1 MLIGLVLGLV
11 AALANDLSGWL
22 GAALGALIGL
32 LAGRVVS
39 LTQRLETL
47 VEQLD
52 ASEHAQAALRE
63 HFDRVTLAIHQRF
76 VALESRKEAPA
87 GADAPATPAEPA
99 LSAATHTTERA
110 AEDASEQTPAL
121 TLEVIAEPVAAV
133 IAPEA
138 ASISEPAQTIETAP
152 AEQTHSEPATAAP
165 SQPTP
170 AWAPEV
176 PEEAAHA
183 SSPNESAEEAL
194 TEPVGPN
201 LIERAF
207 DAARAWLFG
216 GNTLAHMGTVLL
228 FLGLAFLL
236 RYAAERTTLPIEFR
250 YAGVAATALGLL
262 VVGWRLRARNG
273 PYGLLLQGAAVAV
286 MYLTTFAAMRLHA
299 LIPTQF
305 GFLLM
310 VAIAALAGL
319 LAVKQDAPS
328 LAIAGTLGGFAAP
341 ILASTGGGS
350 HVALFSYFLLLNA
363 GVLGIA
369 WFKAWR
375 VLNLVGFAG
384 TFLTGTAWGLRG
396 YRPELFASTEPFL
409 VAFFLMYV
417 TIALLFARRRMAE
430 WVSPTGDGGDR
441 GALLR
446 GALAHANAIDGT
458 LLFGVPLVG
467 FGLQVALI
475 RHIEYGMAFSAF
487 ALGAFYLILAR
498 TLLGRDRIRNLLLV
512 EVFLA
517 LGVIF
522 ASLAIPLAL
531 DDQWTAAA
539 WAVEGAGIYWLGH
552 RQQRTLA
559 RGFALLLQAGATVF
573 FLRTLAGGTADPG
586 PLLTGSWLGTLML
599 AGALL
604 SNWRVAR
611 TAEAQNNPPADAVLK
626 PLFAVLGLLFAYL
639 LAPMLAGSTYTA
651 VAWAIAGVATVWA
664 ALRFADRAALLTG
677 MLVQV
682 AAGIVFF
689 AYNHGTAAGGAQ
701 VFAAGLSG
709 LVVCGLIGL
718 TVLASTILAGRD
730 ADGHLGLWA
739 GLNLFL
745 VFGLALINLAVL
757 FVLPWRV
764 ASGVWALIGV
774 LILWLAISLRQAVAM
789 WFGVALQLAAAASF
803 LLQVYPF
810 VALDAEPGLAPLL
823 HAGFLVPLVIAL
835 AAWVAAWR
843 LQQCGDE
850 QFANIA
856 PNLSLL
862 GLLWGARWWGEA
874 WLGEIGRFVAP
885 AQHHAATLS
894 LIAATALLWTLA
906 ARRWTWVA
914 LANLCLALTPLGW
927 LALASAYGT
936 DHTGYAPF
944 ANLAGAGWAAIL
956 LAHLVT
962 LRLLGEGDKTPWP
975 AIGIRFAHALGAWLL
990 LTVLALAARALFAE
1004 LGDERSAWRWLGW
1017 ALVPASYLVF
1027 TACEQW
1033 PQRWPFATHESTY
1046 RTLVAT
1052 PVALLTMLWVMAAN
1066 VNSTGSAEPLPYLP
1080 LANPLEVACGVV
1092 LLAMWRWLARADLG
1106 DDAQQLLL
1114 PSFGGLAFLVY
1125 TCGVARAVHHWAG
1138 VPFESQ
1144 ALFASMTLQASLSIA
1159 WSIAALALMVSGHR
1173 AQHRLRWLIGAVLI
1187 GVVVAK
1193 LFLIE
1198 LSNTG
1203 GLARIVSFIAV
1214 GVLLLVVGYFAPL
1227 PPKPNEA
1234 NPASEEAAS

>member
-1 MLIGLVLGLV
+1 MSLLLLLIGLVAGLTT
-11 AALANDLSGWL
+11 ALANDLSGWL
-22 GAALGALIGL
+22 GAVLGALLGFL
-32 LAGRVVS
+32 LGRVVW
-39 LTQRLETL
+39 LTQQYQDVAERLEAGENAL
-47 VEQLD
+47 
-52 ASEHAQAALRE
+52 AALRE

-76 VALESRKEAPA
+76 VALESGSGATAAASPAAERATEAPDIVA
-87 GADAPATPAEPA
+87 APSPSIEPTPASEPELTLD
-99 LSAATHTTERA
+99 LSP
-110 AEDASEQTPAL
+110 TPAPI
-121 TLEVIAEPVAAV
+121 TPEPLQ
-133 IAPEA
+133 
-138 ASISEPAQTIETAP
+138 SIETAQTVATAVSKDEAPLEAAVAQVRTGDTATDPSSADSAAVSVP
-152 AEQTHSEPATAAP
+152 AEAIDEPPPEPA
-165 SQPTP
+165 
-170 AWAPEV
+170 
-176 PEEAAHA
+176 
-183 SSPNESAEEAL
+183 
-194 TEPVGPN
+194 GPN

-207 DAARAWLFG
+207 DAARTWLFG
-216 GNTLAHMGTVLL
+216 GNTLVRMGIVLL

-262 VVGWRLRARNG
+262 VVGWRLRERNG

-286 MYLTTFAAMRLHA
+286 MYLTTFAAMRLHP
-299 LIPTQF
+299 LIPMQF
-305 GFLLM
+305 GFVLM
-310 VAIAALAGL
+310 VAVAALAGL
-319 LAVKQDAPS
+319 LAVKQNAPS

-384 TFLTGTAWGLRG
+384 TFLIGTAWGLRS
-396 YRPELFASTEPFL
+396 YQPELFASTEPFL

-430 WVSPTGDGGDR
+430 WTSPIRDADHGE
-441 GALLR
+441 LLR

-467 FGLQVALI
+467 FGLQVAII

-487 ALGAFYLILAR
+487 VLGAFYLILAR
-498 TLLGRDRIRNLLLV
+498 ALLGRDRVRNLLLV

-559 RGFALLLQAGATVF
+559 RAFALLLQAGATLF
-573 FLRTLAGGTADPG
+573 FLRTLGSGNADPG
-586 PLLTGSWLGTLML
+586 PLLAGSWLGTLML

-611 TAEAQNNPPADAVLK
+611 VAAAHDNPPGDTALK

-689 AYNHGTAAGGAQ
+689 ANNHGAAADGTQ

-718 TVLASTILAGRD
+718 TVLASTILTTRHADALPGLSAGV
-730 ADGHLGLWA
+730 G
-739 GLNLFL
+739 LFL

-764 ASGVWALIGV
+764 ASGVWALSGV
-774 LILWLAISLRQAVAM
+774 LILWLAISQRQAVAM
-789 WFGVALQLAAAASF
+789 WFGIALQVAAAAAF
-803 LLQVYPF
+803 LMQVWPH
-810 VALDAEPGLAPLL
+810 VALHADPDLSPLR

-843 LQQCGDE
+843 LQQRGDE
-850 QFANIA
+850 QFADIA
-856 PNLSLL
+856 PKLSLL
-862 GLLWGARWWGEA
+862 GLLWGALWWGYA
-874 WLGEIGRFVAP
+874 WLAEIERFVAP
-885 AQHHAATLS
+885 AQQHAATLG
-894 LIAATALLWTLA
+894 LIATTAMLWTLA
-906 ARRWTWVA
+906 ARRWAWAT
-914 LANLCLALTPLGW
+914 LANLCLALTPLGCF
-927 LALASAYGT
+927 ALAADY
-936 DHTGYAPF
+936 HAGYAPF
-944 ANLAGAGWAAIL
+944 AGLAGAGWLAMLVAHL
-956 LAHLVT
+956 LA
-962 LRLLGEGDKTPWP
+962 LRLLGEGDEAPWP
-975 AIGIRFAHALGAWLL
+975 AIGIKLAHALGAWLL
-990 LTVLALAARALFAE
+990 LTVLALEARALFAE

-1017 ALVPASYLVF
+1017 ALVPAAYLIF
-1027 TACEQW
+1027 TAREQW
-1033 PQRWPFATHESTY
+1033 PQRWPFGAHESTY

-1052 PVALLTMLWVMAAN
+1052 PVALLMMLWVMAAN
-1066 VNSTGSAEPLPYLP
+1066 LHSTGSAAPLPYVP
-1080 LANPLEVACGVV
+1080 IANPLEIACGIV
-1092 LLAMWRWLARADLG
+1092 LLAVWRWLTRVDLA
-1106 DDAQQLLL
+1106 DDAQQLLR
-1114 PSFGGLAFLVY
+1114 PSFGAVAFLVY
-1125 TCGVARAVHHWAG
+1125 TCGVARVVHHWAG
-1138 VPFESQ
+1138 VPFESH

-1173 AQHRLRWLIGAVLI
+1173 AQDRLRWLIGAVLI

-1227 PPKPNEA
+1227 PPRTNES
-1234 NPASEEAAS
+1234 NEEATS

>member
-1 MLIGLVLGLV
+1 MLIGGFAGLVV
-11 AALANDLSGWL
+11 AALNGVSEWL
-22 GAALGALIGL
+22 GLITGALLGFLTGRSIAL
-32 LAGRVVS
+32 TRENEALAARVDS
-39 LTQRLETL
+39 AE
-47 VEQLD
+47 E
-52 ASEHAQAALRE
+52 ALNGFRA
-63 HFDRVTLAIHQRF
+63 HFDRVTLSIHERF
-76 VALESRKEAPA
+76 VGLEKQAPPAASTVAQAEAS
-87 GADAPATPAEPA
+87 
-99 LSAATHTTERA
+99 SAAPP
-110 AEDASEQTPAL
+110 Q
-121 TLEVIAEPVAAV
+121 AAV
-133 IAPEA
+133 PIVETAATAALAPEA
-138 ASISEPAQTIETAP
+138 EPSPAPELSPTPELPLELDPPSADASPVRPMAEAIVTRADAEVEAQIQAALAAVRRPQRMDDEKDHAP
-152 AEQTHSEPATAAP
+152 PATDEAADAAP
-165 SQPTP
+165 T
-170 AWAPEV
+170 
-176 PEEAAHA
+176 
-183 SSPNESAEEAL
+183 
-194 TEPVGPN
+194 GPS

-216 GNTLAHMGTVLL
+216 GNTLVRMGIVLL

-236 RYAAERTTLPIEFR
+236 RYAAERTTLPIAFR

-262 VVGWRLRARNG
+262 VVGWRLRERNG

-286 MYLTTFAAMRLHA
+286 MYLTTFAAMRLHP
-299 LIPTQF
+299 LIPLQF
-305 GFLLM
+305 GFVLM
-310 VAIAALAGL
+310 VAVAALAGL

-384 TFLTGTAWGLRG
+384 TFLIGTAWGLRS
-396 YRPELFASTEPFL
+396 YQPELFASTEPFL

-417 TIALLFARRRMAE
+417 TIALLFARQRMAE
-430 WVSPTGDGGDR
+430 WTSPTHDAGDGLGR
-441 GALLR
+441 SELLR

-467 FGLQVALI
+467 FGLQVAII
-475 RHIEYGMAFSAF
+475 RHIEYGMAFSAL

-498 TLLGRDRIRNLLLV
+498 ALLGRDRVRNLLLV

-559 RGFALLLQAGATVF
+559 RAFALLLQAGATLF
-573 FLRTLAGGTADPG
+573 FLRTLGSGNADP
-586 PLLTGSWLGTLML
+586 LLAGSWLGTLML

-611 TAEAQNNPPADAVLK
+611 VAAAQDNPPADAALK
-626 PLFAVLGLLFAYL
+626 PLFAVLGLVFAYL
-639 LAPMLAGSTYTA
+639 LAPMLAGSTTTA

-689 AYNHGTAAGGAQ
+689 ANNHGAAADGAQ

-709 LVVCGLIGL
+709 LIVCGLIGL
-718 TVLASTILAGRD
+718 TVLASTILTTRHAEALPGLSAGV
-730 ADGHLGLWA
+730 G
-739 GLNLFL
+739 LFL

-764 ASGVWALIGV
+764 ASGVWALSGV

-789 WFGVALQLAAAASF
+789 WFGIALQVAAAAAF
-803 LLQVYPF
+803 LLQVWPN
-810 VALDAEPGLAPLL
+810 VALQADPDLSPLR

-843 LQQCGDE
+843 LQQRGDE
-850 QFANIA
+850 QFADIA
-856 PNLSLL
+856 PKLSLL
-862 GLLWGARWWGEA
+862 GLLWGALWWGYA
-874 WLGEIGRFVAP
+874 WLAEIERFVAP
-885 AQHHAATLS
+885 AQQHAATLG
-894 LIAATALLWTLA
+894 LIAATATLWTLA
-906 ARRWTWVA
+906 ARRWAWAT

-927 LALASAYGT
+927 MALAA
-936 DHTGYAPF
+936 GYDNFNHGFTPF
-944 ANLAGAGWAAIL
+944 AHLAGAGWAAML
-956 LAHLVT
+956 LAHLLA
-962 LRLLGEGDKTPWP
+962 LRTLGEGEVAPWP
-975 AIGIRFAHALGAWLL
+975 AVGIKFAHALGAWLL
-990 LTVLALAARALFAE
+990 LTVLALEARALFAE

-1017 ALVPASYLVF
+1017 ALVPAAYLIF
-1027 TACEQW
+1027 SARDRW
-1033 PQRWPFATHESTY
+1033 PQRWPFGTHESTY

-1052 PVALLTMLWVMAAN
+1052 PVAMLMMLWVVAAN
-1066 VNSTGSAEPLPYLP
+1066 LNSTGSAAPLPYLP
-1080 LANPLEVACGVV
+1080 LANPLEIASGIV
-1092 LLAMWRWLARADLG
+1092 LLAVWRWLARFDMR
-1106 DDAQQLLL
+1106 DESQQLLR
-1114 PSFGGLAFLVY
+1114 PGFGAVAFLVY

-1138 VPFESQ
+1138 VPFETP

-1173 AQHRLRWLIGAVLI
+1173 AQDRMRWLTGAVLI

-1227 PPKPNEA
+1227 PPKPNEP
-1234 NPASEEAAS
+1234 NEGAAS

>member
-1 MLIGLVLGLV
+1 MSF
-11 AALANDLSGWL
+11 LATF
-22 GAALGALIGL
+22 AGL
-32 LAGRVVS
+32 LAGWITA
-39 LTQRLETL
+39 LIEGFEPTL
-47 VEQLD
+47 GLILGGTLGYLL
-52 ASEHAQAALRE
+52 AQAVGLRAANARLQDRLARSE
-63 HFDRVTLAIHQRF
+63 ASLAAFRAHFGTVTEAIHHRF
-76 VALESRKEAPA
+76 LKLESAGSQHPAGDAAAAEVPVPAPQDAPVHAGQADAGAAALEPAADEASPLA
-87 GADAPATPAEPA
+87 SGRE
-99 LSAATHTTERA
+99 AARTG
-110 AEDASEQTPAL
+110 P
-121 TLEVIAEPVAAV
+121 PVPQP
-133 IAPEA
+133 APEPCDESRHE
-138 ASISEPAQTIETAP
+138 ASRPLPDQPPLGPDRPLPSFADLSGGDTGPVR
-152 AEQTHSEPATAAP
+152 AT
-165 SQPTP
+165 SF
-170 AWAPEV
+170 
-176 PEEAAHA
+176 
-183 SSPNESAEEAL
+183 SGL
-194 TEPVGPN
+194 
-201 LIERAF
+201 ERAF
-207 DAARAWLFG
+207 QAARDWLFG
-216 GNTLAHMGTVLL
+216 GNTLVRTGIVLL

-236 RYAAERTTLPIEFR
+236 RYAAERAMLPIEFR

-286 MYLTTFAAMRLHA
+286 LYLTTFAAMRLHP
-299 LIPTQF
+299 LIPLQF
-305 GFLLM
+305 GFVLM

-384 TFLTGTAWGLRG
+384 TFLIGTAWGLRS
-396 YRPELFASTEPFL
+396 YQPELFASTEPFL

-430 WVSPTGDGGDR
+430 WTSPIRDADH

-467 FGLQVALI
+467 FGLQVAII

-498 TLLGRDRIRNLLLV
+498 ALLGRDRIQNLLLV

-559 RGFALLLQAGATVF
+559 RAFALLLQAGATVF
-573 FLRTLAGGTADPG
+573 FLRTLGSGNADPG
-586 PLLTGSWLGTLML
+586 PLLAGSWLGTLML

-611 TAEAQNNPPADAVLK
+611 IAAAHDNPPADAALQ
-626 PLFAVLGLLFAYL
+626 PLFAVLGLVFAYL
-639 LAPMLAGSTYTA
+639 LAPMLAGSTTTA

-689 AYNHGTAAGGAQ
+689 ANNHGAAADGAQ

-709 LVVCGLIGL
+709 LIVCGLIGL
-718 TVLASTILAGRD
+718 TVLASTILTTRHAEALPGLSAGV
-730 ADGHLGLWA
+730 G
-739 GLNLFL
+739 LFL

-764 ASGVWALIGV
+764 ASGVWALSGV

-789 WFGVALQLAAAASF
+789 WFGIALQVAAAAAF
-803 LLQVYPF
+803 LLQVWPN
-810 VALDAEPGLAPLL
+810 VALQADPDLSPLR

-843 LQQCGDE
+843 LQQRGDE
-850 QFANIA
+850 QFADIA
-856 PNLSLL
+856 PKLSLL
-862 GLLWGARWWGEA
+862 GLLWGALWWGYA
-874 WLGEIGRFVAP
+874 WLAEIERFVAP
-885 AQHHAATLS
+885 AQQHAATLG
-894 LIAATALLWTLA
+894 LIAATAILWTLA
-906 ARRWTWVA
+906 ARRWAWAT

-927 LALASAYGT
+927 MALAA
-936 DHTGYAPF
+936 GYDNFNHGFTPF
-944 ANLAGAGWAAIL
+944 AHLAGAGWAAML
-956 LAHLVT
+956 LAHLLA
-962 LRLLGEGDKTPWP
+962 LRTLGEGEDAPWP
-975 AIGIRFAHALGAWLL
+975 AVGIKFAHALGAWLL
-990 LTVLALAARALFAE
+990 LTVLALEARALFAE

-1017 ALVPASYLVF
+1017 ALVPAAYLIF
-1027 TACEQW
+1027 SARDRW
-1033 PQRWPFATHESTY
+1033 PQRWPFGAHESTY

-1052 PVALLTMLWVMAAN
+1052 PVAMLMMLWVVAAN
-1066 VNSTGSAEPLPYLP
+1066 LNSTGSAAPLPYLP
-1080 LANPLEVACGVV
+1080 LANPLEIACGIV
-1092 LLAMWRWLARADLG
+1092 LLAVWRWLARFDMR
-1106 DDAQQLLL
+1106 DESQQLLR
-1114 PSFGGLAFLVY
+1114 PGFGAVAFLVY
-1125 TCGVARAVHHWAG
+1125 TCGVARAVHHWAS
-1138 VPFESQ
+1138 VPFETP

-1173 AQHRLRWLIGAVLI
+1173 AQDRMRWLTGAVLI

-1227 PPKPNEA
+1227 PPRTRDDK
-1234 NPASEEAAS
+1234 PASEEAAS

>member
-1 MLIGLVLGLV
+1 MSVLLMLIGLVLGLV

-22 GAALGALIGL
+22 GAALGGLIGF

-39 LTQRLETL
+39 LTQRLEVL
-47 VEQLD
+47 VEQLE
-52 ASEHAQAALRE
+52 ASEQAQAALRE

-76 VALESRKEAPA
+76 VALESRKDASAEAEAPA
-87 GADAPATPAEPA
+87 APAESAV
-99 LSAATHTTERA
+99 SAATHTAERTT
-110 AEDASEQTPAL
+110 EDASEQTPAL
-121 TLEVIAEPVAAV
+121 TLDVIAEPVAAV

-138 ASISEPAQTIETAP
+138 ASISEPAQAVETAP
-152 AEQTHSEPATAAP
+152 AEQAHSEPATAAP

-176 PEEAAHA
+176 PEAAAHA
-183 SSPNESAEEAL
+183 TPPNETAEEAL
-194 TEPVGPN
+194 TEPAGPN

-216 GNTLAHMGTVLL
+216 GNTLVRMGIVLL

-262 VVGWRLRARNG
+262 VIGWRLRARNG

-286 MYLTTFAAMRLHA
+286 MYLTTFAAMRLHP
-299 LIPTQF
+299 LIPMQG
-305 GFLLM
+305 GFALM
-310 VAIAALAGL
+310 VAIAVLAGL
-319 LAVKQDAPS
+319 LAVKQDAAS

-384 TFLTGTAWGLRG
+384 TFLIGTAWGLRS
-396 YRPELFASTEPFL
+396 YQPELFASTEPFL

-467 FGLQVALI
+467 FGLQVAVI

-498 TLLGRDRIRNLLLV
+498 ALLGRDRIRNLLLV

-559 RGFALLLQAGATVF
+559 RAFALLLQAGATVF
-573 FLRTLAGGTADPG
+573 FLRTLSGGTSDPG
-586 PLLTGSWLGTLML
+586 PVLTGSWLGTLML

-611 TAEAQNNPPADAVLK
+611 MAAAQNNPPADAVLK
-626 PLFAVLGLLFAYL
+626 PLFAVLGLVFAYL
-639 LAPMLAGSTYTA
+639 LAPMLAGSTTTA

-689 AYNHGTAAGGAQ
+689 ANNHGAATDGAQ

-718 TVLASTILAGRD
+718 TVLASTILATRHAD
-730 ADGHLGLWA
+730 ALPGLSA
-739 GLNLFL
+739 GVGLFL

-764 ASGVWALIGV
+764 ASGVWALSGV
-774 LILWLAISLRQAVAM
+774 LILWLAVSLRQAVAM
-789 WFGVALQLAAAASF
+789 WFGIALQVAAAAAF
-803 LLQVYPF
+803 LLQVWPH
-810 VALDAEPGLAPLL
+810 VALHTDPDLSPLR

-843 LQQCGDE
+843 LQQRGDE
-850 QFANIA
+850 QFADIA
-856 PNLSLL
+856 PKLSLL
-862 GLLWGARWWGEA
+862 GLLWGALWWGHA
-874 WLGEIGRFVAP
+874 WLGEITRFLAP
-885 AQHHAATLS
+885 TQHHAATLG
-894 LIAATALLWTLA
+894 LIAATAILWTLA
-906 ARRWTWVA
+906 ARRWVWAT
-914 LANLCLALTPLGW
+914 LANLCLALTPFGW
-927 LALASAYGT
+927 LALAAAYHGT
-936 DHTGYAPF
+936 YAPF
-944 ANLAGAGWAAIL
+944 SNLASAGWAAML
-956 LAHLVT
+956 LAHLLA
-962 LRLLGEGDKTPWP
+962 LRLLGEGDDAPWP

-1017 ALVPASYLVF
+1017 ALVPAAYLVL
-1027 TACEQW
+1027 TARENW
-1033 PQRWPFATHESTY
+1033 PQRWPFGAHETTY

-1052 PVALLTMLWVMAAN
+1052 PVALLMMLWVMAAN
-1066 VNSTGSAEPLPYLP
+1066 LHSTGSAAPLPYLP
-1080 LANPLEVACGVV
+1080 LANPLEIACGIV
-1092 LLAMWRWLARADLG
+1092 LIAVWRWLARVELAD
-1106 DDAQQLLL
+1106 DVQQLLR
-1114 PSFGGLAFLVY
+1114 PSFGALAFLVY

-1227 PPKPNEA
+1227 PPKQNDQQEGA
-1234 NPASEEAAS
+1234 GS

>member
-1 MLIGLVLGLV
+1 MLIGGIAGLV
-11 AALANDLSGWL
+11 VALINGVNEWIGLITGALLGFLSGRSIALTRENEALAARLESTEAALAGFR
-22 GAALGALIGL
+22 A
-32 LAGRVVS
+32 
-39 LTQRLETL
+39 
-47 VEQLD
+47 
-52 ASEHAQAALRE
+52 
-63 HFDRVTLAIHQRF
+63 HFDRVTLSIHERF
-76 VALESRKEAPA
+76 LGLEAGANTQAREAAATQVTDTPAPEQASAPLATEAPA
-87 GADAPATPAEPA
+87 PAPTALELPPKPEAPRLEPAPDLPHASAPTDAEVEAQIQAAQAAVRRPQPSADADDAPAVQDEMPGT
-99 LSAATHTTERA
+99 
-110 AEDASEQTPAL
+110 
-121 TLEVIAEPVAAV
+121 
-133 IAPEA
+133 EA
-138 ASISEPAQTIETAP
+138 A
-152 AEQTHSEPATAAP
+152 
-165 SQPTP
+165 
-170 AWAPEV
+170 
-176 PEEAAHA
+176 
-183 SSPNESAEEAL
+183 
-194 TEPVGPN
+194 GPN

-216 GNTLAHMGTVLL
+216 GNTLVRMGIVLL

-262 VVGWRLRARNG
+262 VVGWRLRERNG

-286 MYLTTFAAMRLHA
+286 MYLTTFAAMRLHP
-299 LIPTQF
+299 LIPLQF
-305 GFLLM
+305 GFVLM
-310 VAIAALAGL
+310 VAVAALAGL

-384 TFLTGTAWGLRG
+384 TFLIGTAWGLRS
-396 YRPELFASTEPFL
+396 YQPELFASTEPFL

-417 TIALLFARRRMAE
+417 TIALLFARARMAE
-430 WVSPTGDGGDR
+430 WASPIRDDGDARDR
-441 GALLR
+441 GELLR

-467 FGLQVALI
+467 FGLQVAII

-498 TLLGRDRIRNLLLV
+498 SLLGRDRIRNLLLV

-559 RGFALLLQAGATVF
+559 RAFALLLQAGATVF
-573 FLRTLAGGTADPG
+573 FLRTLGSGTADPG
-586 PLLTGSWLGTLML
+586 PLLAGSWLGTLML

-611 TAEAQNNPPADAVLK
+611 VAAAQDNPPADAALK
-626 PLFAVLGLLFAYL
+626 PLFAVLGLVFAYL
-639 LAPMLAGSTYTA
+639 LAPMLAGSTTTA
-651 VAWAIAGVATVWA
+651 VAWAIAGIATVWA

-689 AYNHGTAAGGAQ
+689 ANNHGAAADGGQ

-718 TVLASTILAGRD
+718 TVLASTILTTRHAD
-730 ADGHLGLWA
+730 ALPGLST
-739 GLNLFL
+739 GVGLFL

-764 ASGVWALIGV
+764 ASGVWALSGV

-789 WFGVALQLAAAASF
+789 WFGIALQVAAAAAF
-803 LLQVYPF
+803 LLQVWPS
-810 VALDAEPGLAPLL
+810 VALHADPDLSPLR

-843 LQQCGDE
+843 LQQRGDE
-850 QFANIA
+850 QFADIA
-856 PNLSLL
+856 PKLSLL
-862 GLLWGARWWGEA
+862 GLLWGALWWGYA
-874 WLGEIGRFVAP
+874 WLAEIERFVAP
-885 AQHHAATLS
+885 AQQHAATLG
-894 LIAATALLWTLA
+894 LIATTAILWTLA
-906 ARRWTWVA
+906 ARRWAWAT

-927 LALASAYGT
+927 LALTADYHS
-936 DHTGYAPF
+936 GYAPF
-944 ANLAGAGWAAIL
+944 AGLAGAGWAAML
-956 LAHLVT
+956 LAHLLA
-962 LRLLGEGDKTPWP
+962 LRLLGEGDEAPWP
-975 AIGIRFAHALGAWLL
+975 EVGIKLAHALGAWLL
-990 LTVLALAARALFAE
+990 LTVLALEARALFAE

-1017 ALVPASYLVF
+1017 ALVPAAYLIF
-1027 TACEQW
+1027 TARENW
-1033 PQRWPFATHESTY
+1033 PQRWPLGKHESTY
-1046 RTLVAT
+1046 RRLVAT
-1052 PVALLTMLWVMAAN
+1052 PVALLMMLWVVAAN
-1066 VNSTGSAEPLPYLP
+1066 LNSTGSAAPLPYLP
-1080 LANPLEVACGVV
+1080 LANPLEIACGIV
-1092 LLAMWRWLARADLG
+1092 LIAVWRWLARIDMREES
-1106 DDAQQLLL
+1106 QQLLR
-1114 PSFGGLAFLVY
+1114 PSFGAVAFLVY

-1138 VPFESQ
+1138 VPFETP

-1173 AQHRLRWLIGAVLI
+1173 AQDRVRWLIGAVLI

-1227 PPKPNEA
+1227 PPKTNEQ
-1234 NPASEEAAS
+1234 NPEATS